1 MACSAWEEGVAWV
14 AWVAV
19 EEVEAA
25 HDHGLVL
32 QAIEVQ
38 TRYTLVVRE
47 ESFPQGCSGYTSL
60 RVS

>member
-1 MACSAWEEGVAWV
+1 
-14 AWVAV
+14 VAV

-25 HDHGLVL
+25 HDHGLVP